1 MSFERDADDMGN
13 KVADFV
19 FDKLLTELALQLAE
33 F

>member
-1 MSFERDADDMGN
+1 MGN

-33 F
+33 FWV